1 MAAFLESHR
10 RPLTEGERRVLR
22 ARIRNLRGRSDRART
37 RWIPI
42 GIGVIAV
49 LWLLTMLASDAPWTV
64 VTAFWI
70 VVGAGIA
77 LWVRRD
83 MRAHAGQF
91 DAIATG
97 LRSALAANVAEVFDV
112 RAKAFVEFEEVD
124 DEGACYAFEIDGP
137 RVVFVNGQEF
147 YAGARFP
154 SLDFSLVYLC
164 DQAGRRVDILIDK
177 RGPKAAPTQTI
188 PAARTQQIRRPEHL
202 EVRAGSVDTL
212 EM

>member
-1 MAAFLESHR
+1 
-10 RPLTEGERRVLR
+10 
-22 ARIRNLRGRSDRART
+22 
-37 RWIPI
+37 
-42 GIGVIAV
+42 
-49 LWLLTMLASDAPWTV
+49 MLASDAPWTV

-164 DQAGRRVDILIDK
+164 DQAGRRVDMLIDK

>member
-1 MAAFLESHR
+1 MTFLESRR

-22 ARIRNLRGRSDRART
+22 ARIQNLRGQSDRART

-42 GIGVIAV
+42 GAAVIGL
-49 LWLLTMLASDAPWTV
+49 LWLLTILASDVPWTV

-70 VVGAGIA
+70 VVGGGIA

-83 MRAHAGQF
+83 MRMHARQF
-91 DAIATG
+91 DDMAAG

-112 RAKAFVEFEEVD
+112 RARAFVEFEEVE

-137 RVVFVNGQEF
+137 RLVFVTGQEF
-147 YAGARFP
+147 YAAARFP

-164 DQAGRRVDILIDK
+164 DEAGRRVDMLIDK

-188 PAARTQQIRRPEHL
+188 PAARAQETRRPEHL
-202 EVRAGSVDTL
+202 EVRAGSVETL
-212 EM
+212 EI